1 MDNDERWLLFLHQDL
16 LYGQLIYKISLL
28 IIFLGLLALPFI
40 YIDIRIK
47 GNGFI
52 ESASP
57 KAVLFTPISGRV
69 LEVNM
74 QNNQKV
80 NPGLPLLLVDRT
92 LPEQEQQLIDEK
104 IKQISLELTD
114 LERIILGTQ
123 SNILPQLLLQTDL
136 YNAILNQYLEQM
148 QSAIHRHTQAE
159 SDYQRHLN
167 LYNKGVVS
175 RATYETYYFSLQQTK
190 SEQLTLFNKQRSQ
203 WQVTRKQYHK
213 ELIELRHNKA
223 ELIEQRKGYVLK
235 AGIQGSLQ
243 NIVGLKAG
251 DHVFANQKIG
261 EISPDGDLFAY
272 CAISPSQTAYIK
284 LGQKVSFNIDSYPQ
298 HQWGRINGVVFE
310 IADEVIFENQ
320 HAYFRVKCKLEKKH
334 LQLKNGYR
342 AEIKKGMSFSASF
355 IVAKRSL
362 YQLLYD
368 KVDNWFNPIE
378 NVYKT
383 T

>member
-1 MDNDERWLLFLHQDL
+1 M
-16 LYGQLIYKISLL
+16 
-28 IIFLGLLALPFI
+28 IIFLGLVALPFI
-40 YIDIRIK
+40 YIDISIK
-47 GNGFI
+47 SNGFI

-57 KAVLFTPISGRV
+57 RAILFTPISGRV

-80 NPGLPLLLVDRT
+80 KPGVPLLLVDQT
-92 LPEQEQQLIDEK
+92 LPEQQQQLIDKK
-104 IKQISLELTD
+104 IKQTSLELTD
-114 LERIILGTQ
+114 VERIILGTQ
-123 SNILPQLLLQTDL
+123 SSILPQLSLQTDL

-148 QSAIHRHTQAE
+148 ESAIHRHTQAK

-175 RATYETYYFSLQQTK
+175 RATYETYYFNLQQAE
-190 SEQLTLFNKQRSQ
+190 SEQLALYHKQRSQ
-203 WQVTRKQYHK
+203 WQAASNQYHK
-213 ELIELRHNKA
+213 ELIELRYNKA
-223 ELIEQRKGYVLK
+223 ELIEQRKGYALK

-243 NIVGLKAG
+243 NIVGLKVG

-272 CAISPSQTAYIK
+272 CAISPSQIAYIK
-284 LGQKVSFNIDSYPQ
+284 VGQKVSFNINSYP
-298 HQWGRINGVVFE
+298 HYQWGRLSGVVCE
-310 IADEVIFENQ
+310 IADEVIFESQ
-320 HAYFRVKCKLEKKH
+320 HAYFRVKCKLEQKY

-378 NVYKT
+378 NVYQT